1 MNWLTNIPPK
11 IRALVGGKR
20 QEVPE
25 HLWEKCP
32 QCEQM
37 IFHRELEAA
46 LHVCSHCGHHM
57 RLDAAGRIESILD
70 PDSWETL
77 DLAPC
82 VSDPLRFRDRKRYSE
97 RLRESRGA
105 TGGEDAIAVAAG
117 TLGGAPAVVAAFD
130 FRFMG
135 GSMGIAVGNG
145 ILAAADRAVDDRAA
159 LIVFPSSGGAR
170 MQEGVLSLVQMPRTT
185 IAIERVREA
194 GLPYIVVL
202 TDPTTGG
209 VSASFAMLGDIAIAE
224 PGATIGFAGRRVI
237 EETIRE
243 TLPENFQRA
252 EYLLEHGM
260 VDMVVP
266 RTELRE
272 TLADLIDM
280 MMNPAAPRGGGEEL
294 ELPAPPGA
302 VPLGAALAE

>member
-1 MNWLTNIPPK
+1 MNWLNNIRPK
-11 IRALVGGKR
+11 IRALVGKKT
-20 QEVPE
+20 EVPE
-25 HLWEKCP
+25 HLWAKCS

-46 LHVCSHCGHHM
+46 LHVCSHCGHHL
-57 RLDAAGRIESILD
+57 RIDARTRIESILD
-70 PDSWETL
+70 PDSWETVEL
-77 DLAPC
+77 PPC
-82 VSDPLRFRDRKRYSE
+82 VADPLRFRDRKRYSE
-97 RLRESRGA
+97 RLRENRGQ
-105 TGGEDAIAVAAG
+105 TGGDDAILVAAG
-117 TLGGAPAVVAAFD
+117 TLKGAPAVAAAFD

-135 GSMGIAVGNG
+135 GSMGIAVGDG
-145 ILAAADRAVDDRAA
+145 ILAAADRAVADRAA

-170 MQEGVLSLVQMPRTT
+170 MQEGILSLVQMPRTT
-185 IAIERVREA
+185 IAIEGVKEA

-266 RTELRE
+266 RAEMRD
-272 TLADLIDM
+272 TLADLIDLLT
-280 MMNPAAPRGGGEEL
+280 NPVAPTDPGTEL
-294 ELPAPPGA
+294 ELPAPPDADGLDPA
-302 VPLGAALAE
+302 VAE

>member
-1 MNWLTNIPPK
+1 MSWLTNIPPK
-11 IRALVGGKR
+11 IRALVGKR
-20 QEVPE
+20 QEVPD
-25 HLWEKCP
+25 HLWAKCP

-37 IFHRELEAA
+37 VFHRELEAA

-57 RLDAAGRIESILD
+57 RLDATKRIQSILD
-70 PDSWETL
+70 PDSWEML
-77 DLAPC
+77 ELSPCAP
-82 VSDPLRFRDRKRYSE
+82 DPLRFRDRKRYSE
-97 RLRESRGA
+97 RLRENRGA
-105 TGGEDAIAVAAG
+105 TGGDDAIAIAAG
-117 TLGGAPAVVAAFD
+117 TLGGAPVVVAAFE
-130 FRFMG
+130 FQFMG
-135 GSMGIAVGNG
+135 GSMGTAVGNG
-145 ILAAADRAVDDRAA
+145 ILAAADRAVADRAA

-170 MQEGVLSLVQMPRTT
+170 MQEGILSLVQMPRTT
-185 IAIERVREA
+185 IGVERVKKA

-224 PGATIGFAGRRVI
+224 PGALIGFAGRRVI

-272 TLADLIDM
+272 TLADLIEM
-280 MMNPAAPRGGGEEL
+280 LMNPVAPADSGDEF
-294 ELPAPPGA
+294 ELPAPPDPD
-302 VPLGAALAE
+302 PLGAAIAQ